1 MRGDDDYD
9 DDDDDDDDNDYVHGL
24 DGNGD
29 DDDDD
34 DDDDDGDGDDDDDDD
49 DNDDDDDGGGG
60 GDDDVF
66 RCQWSMVSWINC
78 RAVVI
83 VWPNN
88 TFTSVTCAPST
99 TTFRPSTSAAVN
111 TMIVCSAVD
120 TTRTGT
126 TSDADTKM
134 TSSKTCNRY
143 IYDTALKRTS
153 DPSLQL

>member
-1 MRGDDDYD
+1 MTTTMMMTTMMMITTT
-9 DDDDDDDDNDYVHGL
+9 
-24 DGNGD
+24 
-29 DDDDD
+29 
-34 DDDDDGDGDDDDDDD
+34 
-49 DNDDDDDGGGG
+49 
-60 GDDDVF
+60 
-66 RCQWSMVSWINC
+66 CMVLMVMVMTMTMTTTMTTATATTTTTMTITMMMMMEG
-78 RAVVI
+78 VVI